1 MIDYK
6 MGSFGV
12 LNIDD
17 MENQPLFLLDGGIE
31 NRYKEKYEFSND
43 ERQEYNGYLFQY
55 TLEGKGIF
63 EKNNVYNEIE
73 KGEGFFVRF
82 PEKSKYYIERN
93 SEFNWKFI
101 YLHFDGV
108 AAIPFLDKINKLCQ
122 YKFKLGVNSLPII
135 MAMNFQNKMMN
146 GDRLDKYEGGEFLY
160 KFLCAVLREIESPNI
175 NNTNNIVKKAEDI
188 MNIEYGSIDGIER
201 LANRLGISVEHFI
214 RIFKAEK
221 NITPIKY
228 LTNLRIQSAMN
239 ELLNTDEKL
248 DIIAN
253 KSGFSNGNYF
263 CKVFR
268 KYIGM
273 SPTEYRNSRK

>member
-93 SEFNWKFI
+93 SEFNWEFI

-146 GDRLDKYEGGEFLY
+146 GDRLHKYEGGEFLY

-201 LANRLGISVEHFI
+201 LANRLEISVEHFI

>member
-93 SEFNWKFI
+93 SEFNWEFI

-146 GDRLDKYEGGEFLY
+146 GDRLHKYEGGEFLY

-201 LANRLGISVEHFI
+201 LANRLEISVEHFI

-253 KSGFSNGNYF
+253 KSGFLNGNYF